1 MTNDNLSKN
10 ASKEAESSAFLVGAV
25 SGSISVQNT
34 YRPHIKQI
42 QSKSFFFN
50 SPIKYKVTDSEI
62 IFEKPT
68 SMYNGSTV
76 IPHKLKNGWYTFL
89 IVAENVPMKKFDFD
103 EDSTNECVIIYYR

>member
-1 MTNDNLSKN
+1 MDERDYKAMNEELNQPYCL
-10 ASKEAESSAFLVGAV
+10 GAV
-25 SGSISVQNT
+25 SGSISVQDT

-42 QSKSFFFN
+42 QSKSNFF
-50 SPIKYKVTDSEI
+50 STPIKYKVTENEI

-68 SMYNGSTV
+68 PMYNGNTV
-76 IPHKLKNGWYTFL
+76 KPQKMKSGWWSFQ